1 MQALKKD
8 KTVACSS
15 YRRLIRIE
23 LVDMC
28 QYIIHIREKLLAH
41 ICQYIV
47 HIRAEVIENSS
58 TICSQTCYLWC
69 EQSI

>member
-28 QYIIHIREKLLAH
+28 QYIIHIR
-41 ICQYIV
+41 
-47 HIRAEVIENSS
+47 AEVIETVLPFVDKHVTYGVNNRYNSLK
-58 TICSQTCYLWC
+58 IVV
-69 EQSI
+69 